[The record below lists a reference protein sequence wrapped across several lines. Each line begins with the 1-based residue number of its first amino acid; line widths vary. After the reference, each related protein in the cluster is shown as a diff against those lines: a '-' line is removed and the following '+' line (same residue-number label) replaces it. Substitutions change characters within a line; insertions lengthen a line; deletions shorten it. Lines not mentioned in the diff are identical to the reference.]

1 MSESANARE
10 PNFQNELCMLR
21 EPNEKNEPTGKR
33 EPTHQNESAYA
44 REPDKWNESKS
55 AREPQTTNEPASER
69 EPLNQNE
76 GENPM
81 KESIKTPPLPE
92 AVRERLIREASNHLS
107 RDNAEEKSLRA
118 LCHAFLDKHVI
129 K

>member
-1 MSESANARE
+1 MD
-10 PNFQNELCMLR
+10 QI
-21 EPNEKNEPTGKR
+21 
-33 EPTHQNESAYA
+33 ESAYA
-44 REPDKWNESKS
+44 REPDKWNESCVLREPSELNESKS
-55 AREPQTTNEPASER
+55 ARESQTTNEPASER

-92 AVRERLIREASNHLS
+92 AVRERLVREASNHLS